1 MDNDSKPLE
10 KDLADDLESLRK
22 QIAHLHNLI
31 RRKARRV
38 HSLETMDEP
47 PSEKEV
53 SMPTRLFENAPIGM
67 AWIDGQFHFLKANHT
82 LRRMLGYT
90 EAEIQTLGI
99 ADVAQD
105 SAICTEPIKQ
115 VMEGIRP
122 STKFEGQFLNINR
135 EAFWVQVTVSA
146 YSEDPVK
153 SCLILV
159 EEIGARKWAELA
171 LQDEKQLLEGLIDSS
186 LDGILAF
193 DREGFFTIWNPG
205 MERIFGVSAKETLG
219 RPAFK
224 ACPFLKDLGEDANF
238 AAALNGDKVI
248 SRDKSYLIPGTNRQ
262 VFFEGYYGPMHDTR
276 TREVIGGLAI
286 IRDVTER
293 KLAEKGKRT
302 SEDRYRELFENAYD
316 MVYTYDLTGR
326 ITSINK
332 AAERIIGY
340 SRAEALQMRFSQFVA
355 PEFQQIARRMID
367 RQIANEAP
375 ITQELEIIAK
385 DGGRVTLEVSN
396 RLVFG
401 EGKPVGIQGIA
412 RDITERTKTEE
423 ALQQANQKL
432 EAWVRE
438 LEQRTREMT
447 LLSEMGDILRA
458 CLTTAEVYEVIMRV
472 AQEIFPQQGGA
483 LCVIGPL
490 RNIVEA
496 VAEWG
501 DISGLELTFTPDE
514 CWALRIGRIHWV
526 EDTQVGLLCKHLR
539 TPIPSGYLCV
549 PMMAQSEAVGV
560 LHLTVSE
567 GTPMPEAKKRL
578 AMAMAEHVG
587 MALSNLRLHETL
599 RTQSIRDQ
607 LTGLFNRSFMEES
620 LEIELRRTVRS
631 QLPLSVIMLELDN
644 FQRINENF
652 GREVGDSIL
661 RRMGMLLQ
669 ANIRKGDIV
678 CRYGNQTYV
687 IILPQGGFDACCQR
701 ANNLCDIARALE
713 VKYQGK
719 QVGHIT
725 TSVGLAVFP
734 GHGQTVENLLRS
746 AEAALSRAKNSGG
759 DSVVAAS

>member
-1 MDNDSKPLE
+1 MRSAACWATPKQKFCLWAYRISPRI
-10 KDLADDLESLRK
+10 LAECAGL
-22 QIAHLHNLI
+22 
-31 RRKARRV
+31 
-38 HSLETMDEP
+38 
-47 PSEKEV
+47 
-53 SMPTRLFENAPIGM
+53 
-67 AWIDGQFHFLKANHT
+67 
-82 LRRMLGYT
+82 
-90 EAEIQTLGI
+90 
-99 ADVAQD
+99 
-105 SAICTEPIKQ
+105 IKQ
-115 VMEGIRP
+115 VLEGVLS
-122 STKFEGQFLNINR
+122 STKFEGQFLSKSR
-135 EAFWVQVTVSA
+135 EALWVQVTVSA
-146 YSEDPVK
+146 NPEWPRE

-159 EEIGARKWAELA
+159 EEIRARKWAELA
-171 LQDEKQLLEGLIDSS
+171 LQDEKQLLEGLINSS

-205 MERIFGVSAKETLG
+205 MERIFGASAKETLG

-224 ACPFLKDLGEDANF
+224 ACPFLQDLGEDANF
-238 AAALNGDKVI
+238 AAALEGNKVI
-248 SRDKSYLIPGTNRQ
+248 SRDKRYLIPGTNRQ
-262 VFFEGYYGPMHDTR
+262 VYFEGYYGPMRDTR
-276 TREVIGGLAI
+276 SKEVIGGLAI

-293 KLAEKGKRT
+293 KLAEEGKRI

-316 MVYTYDLTGR
+316 MVYTHDLAGK

-332 AAERIIGY
+332 AAERIVGY

-355 PEFQQIARRMID
+355 PDFQQIARRMID
-367 RQIANEAP
+367 RQIADEAP
-375 ITQELEIIAK
+375 ITQELEIVAK

-396 RLVFG
+396 RLIFH
-401 EGKPVGIQGIA
+401 EGKPVGVQGIA
-412 RDITERTKTEE
+412 RDITERKKTEE
-423 ALQQANQKL
+423 ALQQANKKL

-458 CLTTAEVYEVIMRV
+458 CLTTAEVYEVIKRV

-483 LCVIGPL
+483 LFVIGPL

-514 CWALRIGRIHWV
+514 CWALRRGRVHWV
-526 EDTQVGLLCKHLR
+526 EDTQVGLLCKHLHSPAP
-539 TPIPSGYLCV
+539 TGYLCV

-560 LHLTVSE
+560 LHLTMAE
-567 GTPMPEAKKRL
+567 GAQMPEAKQRL

-599 RTQSIRDQ
+599 RNQSIRDQ

-620 LEIELRRTVRS
+620 LEIELRRAVRS

-644 FQRINENF
+644 FQMINESF
-652 GREVGDSIL
+652 GLDVGDSIL

-669 ANIRKGDIV
+669 ANVRKGDIA
-678 CRYGNQTYV
+678 CRYSNQTYV
-687 IILPQGGFDACCQR
+687 VILPQGGFEASRQR
-701 ANNLCDIARALE
+701 ANNLCDLARALE
-713 VKYQGK
+713 VKLQSA
-719 QVGHIT
+719 QVGQIT

-746 AEAALSRAKNSGG
+746 AEAALNRAKNDGG
-759 DSVVAAS
+759 DSVVVAN